1 MTTETVDVEDISSA
15 KAAGRAIR
23 EHGPY
28 QVDIGD
34 KDLSFQSR
42 IIADPIVTG
51 AQLLDLVGA
60 VPPHEHQVFQILTSG
75 ALEGLRMEEACDLRQ
90 SGAERFIVF
99 RSDRAFRLELNGRV
113 LDWGTDHITGATLK
127 KLARMD
133 AEATEV
139 WLDYA
144 GGEDRVVGDDEAV
157 TLQGTGVERFV
168 TKLLRITIIVN
179 ARPKEVFKRQ
189 LTFLEVVQLA
199 HAGAQEQGNTVY
211 TVTYLGGPPQNPEG
225 TLVEGQ
231 SVWVKNGMR
240 FNVTATD
247 KS

>member
-1 MTTETVDVEDISSA
+1 MTTEVVVEDVSSA
-15 KAAGRAIR
+15 KAAGRAVR

-34 KDLSFQSR
+34 KDLVFQPS

-51 AQLLDLVGA
+51 AQLLVLAGA

-75 ALEGLRMEEACDLRQ
+75 ALEGLRMDETCDLRQ
-90 SGAERFIVF
+90 SGVERFLVF

-113 LDWGTDHITGATLK
+113 LDWGTDHITGAALK
-127 KLARMD
+127 KLARVD

-157 TLQGTGVERFV
+157 SLAGAGVERFV
-168 TKLLRITIIVN
+168 TRPLRITIIVN
-179 ARPKEVFKRQ
+179 GRPKEASKRQ
-189 LTFLEVVQLA
+189 LTFLEIVQLA